1 MLYLFKEKTHQHDKD
16 MHSGKSKGILF
27 RLYIEFETY
36 ETFSLL
42 FQILFRIRNIINK
55 FALTYFYWNVKNN
68 TKFSSFISSSAEM
81 LYLFKEKT
89 HEYDKDMQELVHTI
103 NDNNNWNMIWLQLRT
118 LRRATLYKLTS
129 WFTPSRKI
137 QKLRSF
143 ISSLLESIYLFKET
157 TYEHDND
164 MQ

>member
-27 RLYIEFETY
+27 GLYIEFETY

-55 FALTYFYWNVKNN
+55 FALTNFYWNVKNN

-89 HEYDKDMQELVHTI
+89 HEYDKDMHKLVHTI
-103 NDNNNWNMIWLQLRT
+103 KTMISELWFDCNWGHLGM
-118 LRRATLYKLTS
+118 
-129 WFTPSRKI
+129 PH
-137 QKLRSF
+137 F
-143 ISSLLESIYLFKET
+143 INLLADSLLVEK
-157 TYEHDND
+157 YEI
-164 MQ
+164 